1 MTNPQIYATLRSEIQ
16 RAVSRGQ
23 ISIPIQESQAK
34 QLPYL
39 QACIL
44 EGLRKF
50 PPVSQ
55 LRERVVPAGGDTLGG
70 FHLPGGTYVGLNSWG
85 LQLDKEVYGD
95 DADLFRPERWL
106 TEDAAQLE
114 AMHQTHGL
122 IFGHGSTKCLG
133 TAMAMMEITK
143 VTFELL
149 RNFDITISNPHKPW
163 SSICYGIFYQQ
174 DFNVCLSPASER

>member
-1 MTNPQIYATLRSEIQ
+1 MTNPQIYTTLRSEI
-16 RAVSRGQ
+16 RNAVARGQ
-23 ISIPIQESQAK
+23 ISTPVQDSEAK
-34 QLPYL
+34 HLVYL

-50 PPVSQ
+50 PPVTQ
-55 LRERVVPAGGDTLGG
+55 LLERVVPPGGDTLGG
-70 FHLPGGTYVGLNSWG
+70 FHLPGGTFVGLNMWG

-122 IFGHGSTKCLG
+122 IFGHGPTKCLG
-133 TAMAMMEITK
+133 AAMAVMELTK
-143 VTFELL
+143 ITFELL
-149 RNFDITISNPHKPW
+149 RNFEISISNPHKPW
-163 SSICYGIFYQQ
+163 TSVCYGIFYQEG
-174 DFNVCLSPASER
+174 FKVCLRPTSDD